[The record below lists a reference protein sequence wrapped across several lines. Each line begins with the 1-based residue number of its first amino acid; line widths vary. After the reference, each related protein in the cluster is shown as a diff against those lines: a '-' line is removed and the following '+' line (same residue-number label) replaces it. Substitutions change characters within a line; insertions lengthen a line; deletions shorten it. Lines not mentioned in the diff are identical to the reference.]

1 VKDIQEIILEKL
13 NPEEFVE
20 KQIKFIQEAVGDKIV
35 ISALSGGVDSAVATL
50 LAHQAL
56 KDQLKVVFVENGLMR
71 INADHIGEANQI
83 KAWFKNLGIEVQ
95 IIEAKDKFFHALEG
109 IECPECKRK
118 AITETFYKDIFANL
132 ISDFGAKIL
141 IQGTNFIDV
150 KETVAGIKSQHNVL
164 EQIGINPE
172 RTYGYKVIE
181 PIIQLSKPAIR
192 KVGRFLGLP
201 KEISE
206 RPPFPGPA
214 LATRI
219 IGEVTH
225 QRVAFIRKATAIVEE
240 ELAHTG
246 AFQYLAIL
254 HKDKATGIHNNNR
267 DFGHQI
273 EVRCWNSEDAVTATP
288 TKLEWDILLKIGKRI
303 SNEVPGVVSVTY
315 NIASKPPSCIEA
327 I

>member
-1 VKDIQEIILEKL
+1 VKDIQEITLEKL

-71 INADHIGEANQI
+71 INADHIGETNQI

-150 KETVAGIKSQHNVL
+150 KETVACIKSQHNVL
-164 EQIGINPE
+164 E
-172 RTYGYKVIE
+172 
-181 PIIQLSKPAIR
+181 
-192 KVGRFLGLP
+192 
-201 KEISE
+201 
-206 RPPFPGPA
+206 
-214 LATRI
+214 
-219 IGEVTH
+219 
-225 QRVAFIRKATAIVEE
+225 
-240 ELAHTG
+240 
-246 AFQYLAIL
+246 
-254 HKDKATGIHNNNR
+254 
-267 DFGHQI
+267 
-273 EVRCWNSEDAVTATP
+273 
-288 TKLEWDILLKIGKRI
+288 
-303 SNEVPGVVSVTY
+303 
-315 NIASKPPSCIEA
+315 
-327 I
+327 